1 MTYRGIARRQTP
13 IFTRKSKFETI
24 HQIAY
29 YSLNNNPIF
38 APQFDQMDKNQIIGV
53 VLIVVLMAGFY
64 FVNPPVEKVQEEQP
78 TIEAAEVTS
87 ETPTTPVDVEVNQL
101 TTELDSSQQALVNA
115 QLVDRYGIFAGA
127 SEGNGEL
134 VILENNRI
142 KTVLNTKGGLFE
154 SATLVDG
161 YQTYWD
167 SIPVS
172 LWDPAHSEMYFSFVN
187 YGKGIQKSNEFV
199 FTPSASKATANEGA
213 PAMIS
218 MRLNSSDPS
227 KYIEYNFTLAHDSY
241 EVKTSVNFVGLD
253 RQIDLADD
261 TPVFTWEALG
271 NRNEKGILE
280 EQRHSS
286 IFFREMGEDRDY
298 LSEAREDDEQPE
310 EPLNWV
316 AFKQNYF
323 TAAVIANNGFKP
335 GADLYSNKADEAD
348 TSHTTQFRATIPLAV
363 SASAMSSTDLRF
375 YFGPNDYAE
384 LKKLEVDE
392 FGRIIDYGWWI
403 FGWVNRN
410 MIRPVFAFLSD
421 HIASAG
427 IVIIILTILI
437 KMLLFPVTWKNY
449 LSSAKMRVLKPE
461 MDEIAKKFE
470 GKEKAV
476 EKQQAT
482 MALYRQTG
490 VNPFAGCLP
499 VLLQMPILYAM
510 FRFFPASIELRGR
523 GFLWA
528 DDLGAYDS
536 IYSWSTHIPLLS
548 DFYGNHI
555 SGFTV
560 LMAISTFFY
569 TRMNSAN
576 MPTTQQ
582 PGMPNM
588 KVIMN
593 IFPFMMLFFFNKFAS
608 GLSFYYLIANLMS
621 IAQMVVIKNYIID
634 ETKIRA
640 KIEGNKAKPK
650 KKSGFAQRLEEMQ
663 KLQQEKAKQ
672 QKK

>member
-1 MTYRGIARRQTP
+1 
-13 IFTRKSKFETI
+13 
-24 HQIAY
+24 
-29 YSLNNNPIF
+29 
-38 APQFDQMDKNQIIGV
+38 MDKNQIIGV
-53 VLIVVLMAGFY
+53 VLIVALMAGFY
-64 FVNPPVEKVQEEQP
+64 FVNPPEEKVQEEQP
-78 TIEAAEVTS
+78 TIEAAETTS
-87 ETPTTPVDVEVNQL
+87 NSPRTPEVAQPNL
-101 TTELDSSQQALVNA
+101 LNTELDSSQQAMVSA
-115 QLVDRYGIFAGA
+115 QLIDRYGIFAGA
-127 SEGNGEL
+127 TEGDGEQ
-134 VILENNRI
+134 VTLENNRI

-167 SIPVS
+167 SIPVE
-172 LWDPAHSEMYFSFVN
+172 LWDPANSEMYFSFVN
-187 YGKGIQKSNEFV
+187 FGKGIQKSNEFI
-199 FTPSASKATANEGA
+199 FTPSTKNASASEGS
-213 PAMIS
+213 PAMVS
-218 MRLNSSDPS
+218 MRLTTSDPS
-227 KYIEYNFTLAHDSY
+227 KYIEYNYTLSHDSY
-241 EVKTSVNFVGLD
+241 EVKTSVSFVGLD

-261 TPVFTWEALG
+261 TPVFSWEALG

-298 LSEAREDDEQPE
+298 LSEAREDDEQIE
-310 EPLNWV
+310 ESLNWV

-323 TAAVIANNGFKP
+323 TAAVIADAGFKA
-335 GADLYSNKADEAD
+335 GGDLYSNKAEETDSA
-348 TSHTTQFRATIPLAV
+348 HTTQFRAEIPLAV
-363 SASAMSSTDLRF
+363 SPSAMSTTDLRF

-384 LKKLEVDE
+384 LQNLEVDE
-392 FGRIIDYGWWI
+392 FGRIVDYGWWI

-410 MIRPVFAFLSD
+410 MIRPVFAFLSE

-427 IVIIILTILI
+427 IVIIVLTIII

-461 MDEIAKKFE
+461 MDEIAAKFE
-470 GKEKAV
+470 GKDKAV
-476 EKQQAT
+476 DKQQAT

-536 IYSWSTHIPLLS
+536 IFSWSTHIPLLS

-569 TRMNSAN
+569 TRMNTAN

-634 ETKIRA
+634 ESKIRA

-650 KKSGFAQRLEEMQ
+650 KKGGFSQRLEEMQ
-663 KLQQEKAKQ
+663 KLQQEKGKT